1 MPFVNGEEKG
11 TGFVPDTED
20 SRDKEYDHLAYGA
33 SPFDWNKGFDI
44 EAETGI
50 KLKAN
55 DQNGS
60 LSCVGQG
67 VSKYVFVMNY
77 IETGT
82 QTDLYAKSVYSQIA
96 FPKGTSSI
104 RDAFKL
110 LKDYGIN
117 EEVDVPSYEKGKPPS
132 EKFMAEKKWLNDELK
147 SKAKTYKSKE
157 YRAIMDKKNIDTVAQ
172 AIRDNYGVVM
182 GFDGENNGTWHSTHP
197 QTPSKRA
204 WSHCIY
210 GGKAKLIDGK
220 KYVGFLNSWG
230 EDVGEDGWQWF
241 GEEWFKDGWTSNIW
255 TMTDKPNTFRTKLL
269 DKDGKPRYIPT
280 KSFKFISYLLR
291 RGYTISK

>member
-1 MPFVNGEEKG
+1 VLELNKVKKIKDLTLATARKIYKDKYWEPFELSTLNNQDVA
-11 TGFVPDTED
+11 D
-20 SRDKEYDHLAYGA
+20 LM
-33 SPFDWNKGFDI
+33 FDI
-44 EAETGI
+44 
-50 KLKAN
+50 LV
-55 DQNGS
+55 
-60 LSCVGQG
+60 SCGVEWGQK
-67 VSKYVFVMNY
+67 V
-77 IETGT
+77 
-82 QTDLYAKSVYSQIA
+82 
-96 FPKGTSSI
+96 I
-104 RDAFKL
+104 RK
-110 LKDYGIN
+110 
-117 EEVDVPSYEKGKPPS
+117 
-132 EKFMAEKKWLNDELK
+132 
-147 SKAKTYKSKE
+147 
-157 YRAIMDKKNIDTVAQ
+157 